1 MGQHSSVFDNLEAKF
16 RYLITGPKPLALHG
30 RAIGHGAP
38 KRPIPLEELRRL
50 LNEYDNWPLHDAVMR
65 ELMRR
70 ANAPGGQAWMVAI
83 AWMLLPALRK
93 ASGEL
98 ARGFPG
104 DPADLDAE
112 ILAGL
117 ITTVRAFG
125 PCGDRIAR
133 HLVDKAQVHARR
145 LRRHEARAALG
156 LPPTAAKKALHPA
169 WQHPGAADAQPPEPW
184 HDPTFVLQSAVSAG
198 VLSPDEAHLLAVTQ
212 LDGCSLREIAAE
224 ARRGIQ
230 HRPPAASP
238 SPPATSSVSRRV
250 GASGLVKRF
259 THRCHRTLSA
269 FE

>member
-1 MGQHSSVFDNLEAKF
+1 MGQPSTVFDDLEAKF

-30 RAIGHGAP
+30 RTLGHGAP

-50 LNEYDNWPLHDAVMR
+50 LSDYDNWPLHDAVMR
-65 ELMRR
+65 ELIRR
-70 ANAPGGQAWMVAI
+70 ANAPAGEPWMVAI

-125 PCGDRIAR
+125 PSSDRIAW
-133 HLVDKAQVHARR
+133 HLVDKAHAHARR

-156 LPPTAAKKALHPA
+156 MPPTAAKKALHPA
-169 WQHPGAADAQPPEPW
+169 WQHPGAADAEPPEPW
-184 HDPTFVLQSAVSAG
+184 HDPIYVLESAVRAG
-198 VLSPDEAHLLAVTQ
+198 VLHPDEAHLLTVTQ
-212 LDGCSLREIAAE
+212 LEGRTIREVAAE
-224 ARRGIQ
+224 TGVAYTTLRQRHFRARGRLRMFLKAEDVDARTSAG
-230 HRPPAASP
+230 PP
-238 SPPATSSVSRRV
+238 
-250 GASGLVKRF
+250 F
-259 THRCHRTLSA
+259 
-269 FE
+269 